1 MTNRQSGELITNTLY
16 NEYGE
21 AALRLENEYGYRSE
35 YHDQSNRIHLRARE
49 YSTTTGR
56 FLQEDTWYGKM
67 EQPQSQN
74 RYIYVENNPQK
85 YRDRSGNASW
95 WSKAWNN
102 VKKTV
107 RNVWNGVKRVV
118 NTVWNA
124 IVPPAYRS
132 PSSWSGVASGI
143 NYIGNYVARSYTP
156 RRNYVG
162 VNYIRGRNG
171 QPVGYQT
178 YNQALYYQSA
188 AYRYQVQVQRAK
200 ATRAM
205 ATVRIKKA
213 CDTADKKWVGKNKG
227 LVVGA
232 AFVIPIPRVPVIP
245 PVTMIPKPGLDI
257 DSGNFSFPSLPKIP
271 SARDIANGIV
281 GWFIGDYIQ
290 KIEKDESDFKTE
302 KQLKEHYKK
311 HVEKQ
316 GEFGDISQDEYLE
329 GARDLIKSKGNKK
342 VHSKVRK
349 KNGDTLIYDETT
361 NELVIV
367 DKNGN
372 IKTYFKPERGLDYYN
387 EQ

>member
-1 MTNRQSGELITNTLY
+1 M
-16 NEYGE
+16 
-21 AALRLENEYGYRSE
+21 
-35 YHDQSNRIHLRARE
+35 
-49 YSTTTGR
+49 
-56 FLQEDTWYGKM
+56 
-67 EQPQSQN
+67 
-74 RYIYVENNPQK
+74 
-85 YRDRSGNASW
+85 
-95 WSKAWNN
+95 
-102 VKKTV
+102 
-107 RNVWNGVKRVV
+107 
-118 NTVWNA
+118 
-124 IVPPAYRS
+124 
-132 PSSWSGVASGI
+132 
-143 NYIGNYVARSYTP
+143 
-156 RRNYVG
+156 
-162 VNYIRGRNG
+162 
-171 QPVGYQT
+171 
-178 YNQALYYQSA
+178 YYQSA